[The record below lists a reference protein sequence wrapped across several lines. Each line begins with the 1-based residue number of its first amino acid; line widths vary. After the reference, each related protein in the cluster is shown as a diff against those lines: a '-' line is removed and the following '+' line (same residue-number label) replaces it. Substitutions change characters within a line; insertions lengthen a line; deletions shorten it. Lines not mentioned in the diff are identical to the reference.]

1 MDLAFRD
8 LIGSNGSRVCKVYDS
23 ERAPGAD
30 GQRTVTVALQAPVV
44 ARVANL
50 KNRTDLLQ
58 YGRNAH
64 DHDAN
69 PVASMQ
75 EASHPAAYQE
85 RADSASA
92 IRIGIEAAALRP
104 APSRLPVPR
113 PPRRKRSHLYTSAQ
127 HGERF
132 LDGGPA
138 LYMLDCWKHA
148 HQLDAARRD
157 APPAR
162 QARDADVCARIA
174 AHRIWRGAP
183 SRLSLDAL

>member
-1 MDLAFRD
+1 M
-8 LIGSNGSRVCKVYDS
+8 YDS

-50 KNRTDLLQ
+50 KNRTDLRTDLLQ

-92 IRIGIEAAALRP
+92 IRIGIEATALRP

-113 PPRRKRSHLYTSAQ
+113 PPEGNGRNLYTSAQ

-132 LDGGPA
+132 LDCGPS
-138 LYMLDCWKHA
+138 LYMLD
-148 HQLDAARRD
+148 
-157 APPAR
+157 
-162 QARDADVCARIA
+162 
-174 AHRIWRGAP
+174 
-183 SRLSLDAL
+183 

>member
-64 DHDAN
+64 DHD
-69 PVASMQ
+69 Q
-75 EASHPAAYQE
+75 GTTTRTRWPACKKQAIQRHTKSGPTQ
-85 RADSASA
+85 RA
-92 IRIGIEAAALRP
+92 
-104 APSRLPVPR
+104 
-113 PPRRKRSHLYTSAQ
+113 RS
-127 HGERF
+127 G
-132 LDGGPA
+132 
-138 LYMLDCWKHA
+138 
-148 HQLDAARRD
+148 
-157 APPAR
+157 
-162 QARDADVCARIA
+162 
-174 AHRIWRGAP
+174 
-183 SRLSLDAL
+183 

>member
-1 MDLAFRD
+1 MLFHISQAPRSATYQNTTATSKLGHVGNRLKDLAMDLAFRD

-92 IRIGIEAAALRP
+92 IRIGIEATALRP

-113 PPRRKRSHLYTSAQ
+113 PEGNGRSVGT
-127 HGERF
+127 F
-132 LDGGPA
+132 
-138 LYMLDCWKHA
+138 M
-148 HQLDAARRD
+148 
-157 APPAR
+157 
-162 QARDADVCARIA
+162 
-174 AHRIWRGAP
+174 
-183 SRLSLDAL
+183 